1 MLTSPLFGVTILELG
16 FPLFLLFL
24 SLYIFGIT
32 LGLFVSAGLLRFG
45 PSFENIA
52 WSSLFLLAPLG
63 CIYYPIEILPNFFQ
77 VLAKG
82 LPLVYIFDET
92 RNILINNFVNYE
104 NLNKA
109 FFLNL
114 IYLIFGI
121 GLFYYSYTR
130 ARIKG
135 TLINMGE

>member
-1 MLTSPLFGVTILELG
+1 M
-16 FPLFLLFL
+16 
-24 SLYIFGIT
+24 FGIT
-32 LGLFVSAGLLRFG
+32 LGLFVSAGLMRFG

-63 CIYYPIEILPNFFQ
+63 CIYYPIEILPDFFQ
-77 VLAKG
+77 TIAKG

-92 RNILINNFVNYE
+92 RNILLNGSINYE
-104 NLNKA
+104 NLKDA
-109 FFLNL
+109 YL
-114 IYLIFGI
+114 ISFIYFIFGI
-121 GLFYYSYTR
+121 GLFCYSFIK